1 MQPAWAQPLVI
12 IDFILWLALAIG
24 SWCLIRSQPD
34 AASKTIWFRRS
45 MIALVVLVLA
55 AGAPFALASGDS
67 FGAVMFFVMFVP
79 TGVLIAW
86 FTIATTYFC
95 PGCGRRSRNRNIF
108 AHTFHCP
115 HCGHRLKPV

>member
-1 MQPAWAQPLVI
+1 MRPVWAQPLVTI
-12 IDFILWLALAIG
+12 YFIPWLALAIG
-24 SWCLIRSQPD
+24 SWWLIRSQPD
-34 AASKTIWFRRS
+34 AASKTRWFRRS
-45 MIALVVLVLA
+45 MIALIVLVLA

-67 FGAVMFFVMFVP
+67 FGAMTFFVMFVP
-79 TGVLIAW
+79 TAVFIAW

-95 PGCGRRSRNRNIF
+95 SACGRRSRNRNIF